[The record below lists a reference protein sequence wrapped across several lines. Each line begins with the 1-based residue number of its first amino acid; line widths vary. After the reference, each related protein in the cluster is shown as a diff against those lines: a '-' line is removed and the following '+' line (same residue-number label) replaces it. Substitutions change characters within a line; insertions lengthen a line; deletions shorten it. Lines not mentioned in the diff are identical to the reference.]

1 MIADL
6 TDTAVRSD
14 VAGLLVTTFV
24 WTGHHDRL
32 RALFEPLCPELAAHD
47 ESRLGSALWSLALVE
62 LAAGRFTLAGDLA
75 KRSSE
80 IFQLYGSDEDVP
92 ASIWALAATSAYRG
106 DLTTANR
113 LAAEGLRMAE
123 RSVPIFVVHFQGL
136 IGQVAQ
142 WSGDSSTA
150 CTHFAA
156 AERANELGAPAIQAW
171 PAGGPT
177 SARRCSPAGAPTKQ
191 PRCWTPG
198 SATPCASAVRR
209 CWPGRTA
216 VVACLPRRRA
226 MSAWRSP
233 SSIRRRG
240 STPRSGTRSDAAAPY

>member
-1 MIADL
+1 MDWPS
-6 TDTAVRSD
+6 RSS
-14 VAGLLVTTFV
+14 AALCSSRSAPSWPHTT
-24 WTGHHDRL
+24 
-32 RALFEPLCPELAAHD
+32 
-47 ESRLGSALWSLALVE
+47 SRDWEARCGVSALVE

-150 CTHFAA
+150 SGHFVA
-156 AERANELGAPAIQAW
+156 AELGQRT
-171 PAGGPT
+171 GG
-177 SARRCSPAGAPTKQ
+177 
-191 PRCWTPG
+191 
-198 SATPCASAVRR
+198 
-209 CWPGRTA
+209 
-216 VVACLPRRRA
+216 LP
-226 MSAWRSP
+226 
-233 SSIRRRG
+233 
-240 STPRSGTRSDAAAPY
+240 